1 MTKKLLDSIEITTG
15 NTTEYSVIWLH
26 GLGASGHDFEPIVPE
41 LKLLNRPGV
50 RFIFPH
56 APVRPITVNGG
67 ASMRGWYDIA
77 TTDFDQR
84 EQDIE
89 GTLASYEA
97 VDDLIKNEIT
107 RGVEANNIV
116 LAGFSQG
123 GAIALYTALTHEL
136 QLGGVLALST
146 YLPLQNMVVEKWTD
160 KNRHIPILM
169 AHGSFDDVIPIAV
182 ATQSRDFLMQHNIE
196 LEWFEYAIAHSVSLE
211 EIQQMSSWFKRVFGM

>member
-1 MTKKLLDSIEITTG
+1 MTRKLLDSIEITTG

-77 TTDFDQR
+77 TMDFDQR
-84 EQDIE
+84 EQDVE

-97 VDDLIKNEIT
+97 VDDLIQNEIS
-107 RGVEANNIV
+107 RGVAPGNIV

-146 YLPLQNMVVEKWTD
+146 YLPLQDTVLEKWTQ
-160 KNRHIPILM
+160 KNRSLPIMM
-169 AHGSFDDVIPIAV
+169 AHGSFDDVIPISV
-182 ATQSRDFLMQHNIE
+182 ANQTRDFLNQHNLD
-196 LEWFEYAIAHSVSLE
+196 LEWFEYAIAHSVSSE
-211 EIQQMSSWFKRVFGM
+211 EIQQMSVWFKRVFGM